1 MNKARRNA
9 LMKLQD
15 LIDTAK
21 ESLEALLEEEEEA
34 RDNIPESMQ
43 SSERYERADAACD
56 AIQSAIDALEEAAE
70 NVEEAYQQ

>member
-43 SSERYERADAACD
+43 SSERYERAETACD

-70 NVEEAYQQ
+70 EIEEAYQK